1 MKSFAFNLLPQKPRA
16 IVKKEANRDDYSVMV
31 TILPLIG
38 VILWLVL
45 ILVNNMVIEN
55 YKRTWQDSIKSKT
68 NFINYDL
75 VPILMKHGEIVLKTQ
90 NLADVIT
97 KDIKP
102 EQLFVL
108 LDEIYANQDVS
119 FKIVGYGRKE
129 DGSFQVTVQADDN
142 LKLAE
147 VTRKFSAYKYISKVK
162 IDSATLDDTTN
173 KVTGVISFFFNYEES
188 VTQQ

>member
-16 IVKKEANRDDYSVMV
+16 IVKKEENRDDYSVMV

-45 ILVNNMVIEN
+45 VLVNNMVIEN
-55 YKRTWQDSIKSKT
+55 YKKTWESSIKSKT
-68 NFINYDL
+68 DFINYDL
-75 VPILMKHGEIVLKTQ
+75 APILMKHGEIVLKTQ

-108 LDEIYANQDVS
+108 LDEIYANQDLS

-129 DGSFQVTVQADDN
+129 DGSFQVTIQADNN
-142 LKLAE
+142 LRLAE
-147 VTRKFSAYKYISKVK
+147 VTRKFSSYKYISKVK
-162 IDSATLDDTTN
+162 IDNATLDEITN
-173 KVTGVISFFFNYEES
+173 KVTGIISFFFNYEDS
-188 VTQQ
+188 VAQQ

>member
-1 MKSFAFNLLPQKPRA
+1 MKSFAFNLLPQKPRS
-16 IVKKEANRDDYSVMV
+16 IVKKESNRDDYSVLV

-45 ILVNNMVIEN
+45 VLVNNMVIEN
-55 YKRTWQDSIKSKT
+55 YKKTWEDSIESKT
-68 NFINYDL
+68 DFINYDL
-75 VPILMKHGEIVLKTQ
+75 VPVLMKHGEIVLKTQ

-108 LDEIYANQDVS
+108 LDEIYANQDLS

-129 DGSFQVTVQADDN
+129 DGSFQVTVQADN
-142 LKLAE
+142 YLRLAE
-147 VTRKFSAYKYISKVK
+147 VTRKFSSYKYITDVK
-162 IDSATLDDTTN
+162 IDNASLEEINN
-173 KVTGVISFFFNYEES
+173 KVTGIISFFFNYEISAE
-188 VTQQ
+188 Q